1 MPLINEENIT
11 HMTLE
16 RDIYNNAKIRTNP
29 YYAIIEESYDCIEQG
44 KQIHCKEWTPTAVWL
59 ELIYESFRNI
69 ISYTTSQ
76 DPDEKVTIKN
86 YSDVYIRTWQGT

>member
-44 KQIHCKEWTPTAVWL
+44 KQIHCKE
-59 ELIYESFRNI
+59 
-69 ISYTTSQ
+69 
-76 DPDEKVTIKN
+76 
-86 YSDVYIRTWQGT
+86 